1 MSPWQ
6 HSIQEIVSRVCRELK
21 AGATRQA
28 ACFRASVITGTT
40 RRLMQ
45 TEVGKTWWFFSRRC
59 KGSRYPEGCKKKQ
72 EAAIPNLD
80 DVVTGFN
87 LWCCD
92 GTASTSTLKSR
103 LDKGNFRRVSG
114 NFCHVSTRIL
124 YREVNAEDAHL
135 GLLTVANITVGGLL
149 YWLKFAY
156 FWCYYNANFVGVC
169 VWHVR
174 LEVNVFL
181 LFWSSAHCRLKNI
194 INAIP
199 SSVSQSKVKLLVC
212 ALDYLWFVLILI
224 WPELLNYHIV
234 PFVLRMWC

>member
-1 MSPWQ
+1 M
-6 HSIQEIVSRVCRELK
+6 
-21 AGATRQA
+21 QA
-28 ACFRASVITGTT
+28 
-40 RRLMQ
+40 
-45 TEVGKTWWFFSRRC
+45 EVGKTWWFFSRRC

-199 SSVSQSKVKLLVC
+199 SSVSQSKVKHSCMRTRLSMIRIDSDLARTVKLPYC
-212 ALDYLWFVLILI
+212 SFCSSYVMLT
-224 WPELLNYHIV
+224 LLNLTI
-234 PFVLRMWC
+234 LRIYVGKRFAQKQNVGNNLSKW